1 MSKSAKKWDRSA
13 TNVTLQTI
21 LPTAL
26 VGRALPGSPARSRLS
41 AALSR
46 VAQTSHSIIAGAVTL
61 LPPSPR
67 YNSHRMR
74 KTISVRLPE
83 DLVEWLS
90 DTAQKTGV
98 PQSRIVREQLEKAR
112 ASQKRPFLRLAG
124 AVNGP
129 RDLSRRKG
137 FSRS

>member
-1 MSKSAKKWDRSA
+1 
-13 TNVTLQTI
+13 
-21 LPTAL
+21 
-26 VGRALPGSPARSRLS
+26 
-41 AALSR
+41 
-46 VAQTSHSIIAGAVTL
+46 
-61 LPPSPR
+61 
-67 YNSHRMR
+67 MR

-98 PQSRIVREQLEKAR
+98 PQSRIVREQLEEAR